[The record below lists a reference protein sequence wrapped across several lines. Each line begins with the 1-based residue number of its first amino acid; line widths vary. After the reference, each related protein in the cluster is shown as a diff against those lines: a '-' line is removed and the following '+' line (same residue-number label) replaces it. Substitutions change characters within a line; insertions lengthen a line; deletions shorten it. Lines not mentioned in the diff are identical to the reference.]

1 MRRVK
6 NFFLKSGLLMM
17 TMVMSMVF
25 VSCNEDDELDVLT
38 EIESEV
44 ELADDGTMIV
54 EAYASTYQ
62 LEIKSNTDWYLESN
76 DRFYQLSQKE
86 GTGDATIQIFVEK
99 NQGESRKVGKLTI
112 VFPEHEDRNKVIFV
126 EQKWEGDYDDNEDI
140 PDNEFRYAIGYGYD
154 VSGEWASSK
163 SVIKKQIF
171 YLKDN
176 FGTGEDIRAFS
187 GDKITSYQT
196 LITGSSISEMTN
208 ALAVKASVNGK
219 YGNFKGEAETSF
231 DMEHAKSTNY
241 EYALTYYNL
250 EVSEVSFKKDV
261 VARADEFLTDDAWND
276 INGIPRKNARTG
288 QFISATYPSDKE
300 GISRLLKAYGTHAIV
315 SAILGGRLRHSMEI
329 DVSNIT
335 SSYDAKAFAK
345 ASYSGIFVD
354 ANGSVDEKFKLS
366 YKDNQEHIKIR
377 VSVLGGDGEIAKDL
391 ATSGGFTQ
399 SNVDAWIKSV
409 NSETMALVDFDKNSL
424 VPLYELVDTTL
435 TLEDNGVDGKARK
448 QALMDYMNNSGNF
461 SSYDCGTITE
471 FEIPKFSENG
481 TLIKDVKLGGQYV
494 AQVCN
499 EYIPLINKDK
509 RVTVVYPMYGG
520 MMRMNMGFFIGDEYH
535 KPARVSWDGTD
546 VTIVA
551 YEDLDFG
558 SAKKLYIR
566 GASIMASA
574 GSEMEVK
581 KGSVEDAYLVGNVAD
596 IDYPARKVSAKQHKY
611 PLVKI
616 FNHIWTREDY
626 TSPMWD
632 TGNGLHIG
640 FDGNKKV
647 DAYVN
652 SKSNIYVKASTAVD
666 PDYAPS
672 GWDVADS
679 KAYNSIKSTLTDNGI
694 SLPGKALL
702 EGGVLGYNAK
712 FVGWLDMFYWNNGE
726 ILCGDDQ
733 QMEYLTS
740 DYYHIRLRKDGT
752 LGIEEGVNQSDWFM
766 RVRLIK
772 K

>member
-1 MRRVK
+1 
-6 NFFLKSGLLMM
+6 MM
-17 TMVMSMVF
+17 AMAMSMAF
-25 VSCNEDDELDVLT
+25 VSCNEDDELDVFT

-76 DRFYQLSQKE
+76 DRFYQLSKKE
-86 GTGDATIQIFVEK
+86 GTGDATVQIFVEK

-126 EQKWEGDYDDNEDI
+126 EQKWEGDYDDNAIDTS
-140 PDNEFRYAIGYGYD
+140 DNEFRYAIGYGYD
-154 VSGEWASSK
+154 VSGKWASPE

-171 YLKDN
+171 HLRDSMGK
-176 FGTGEDIRAFS
+176 GKDIRAFS
-187 GDKITSYQT
+187 TENKTSYQI
-196 LITGSSISEMTN
+196 LITGSSVSEMTN

-219 YGNFKGEAETSF
+219 YGSFKGEAEASF
-231 DMEHAKSTNY
+231 DMNHAKSTNY
-241 EYALTYYNL
+241 EYASTYYNL

-261 VARADEFLTDDAWND
+261 VARADSFLTDDAWND

-288 QFISATYPSDKE
+288 RLMSASYPSNKE
-300 GISRLLKAYGTHAIV
+300 GISKLLKAYGTHVIV
-315 SAILGGRLRHSMEI
+315 SATLGGRLRHSMEM
-329 DVSNIT
+329 DVSKIT

-345 ASYSGIFVD
+345 ASYSGIFTD
-354 ANGSVDEKFKLS
+354 ASGSVDEKFKQS
-366 YKDNQEHIKIR
+366 YKDSREHITTR
-377 VSVLGGDGEIAKDL
+377 LSVLGGDNAISKKLLLSD
-391 ATSGGFTQ
+391 GFTK
-399 SNVDAWIKSV
+399 SNVDKWIESV
-409 NSETMALVDFDKNSL
+409 NKETMALVDFDKNSL

-435 TLEDNGVDGKARK
+435 TLEYDGVDGKARK

-461 SSYDCGTITE
+461 SSYDCGTVTE
-471 FEIPKFSENG
+471 FEIPKFKENG

-499 EYIPLINKDK
+499 EYIPLIDREK
-509 RVTVVYPMYGG
+509 RVTVVYPVYGDK
-520 MMRMNMGFFIGDEYH
+520 MRMNMGFFIGDEYH
-535 KPARVSWDGTD
+535 KPARISWDGTD

-574 GSEMEVK
+574 GNGMEVK
-581 KGSVEDAYLVGNVAD
+581 KGSVEDAYLAGNTVD
-596 IDYPARKVSAKQHKY
+596 VDYPNVSAKEYKY

-626 TSPMWD
+626 TSPVFND
-632 TGNGLHIG
+632 GQELTIG
-640 FDGNKKV
+640 YQGSHKQ
-647 DAYVN
+647 AYVN
-652 SKSNIYVKASTAVD
+652 QYDNLYVDANVAHN
-666 PDYAPS
+666 PNYAPL
-672 GWDVADS
+672 GWDVAS
-679 KAYNSIKSTLTDNGI
+679 SEAYRDIVKVLTANNV
-694 SLPGKALL
+694 SLPGKAFL
-702 EGGVLGYNAK
+702 ENGVLGYNAK
-712 FVGWLDMFYWNNGE
+712 FIGWLDLFYYGKGE
-726 ILCGDDQ
+726 ILRGDDQ

-740 DYYHIRLRKDGT
+740 DKYHVTLKKDGT
-752 LGIEEGVNQSDWFM
+752 LGIKNDDLNTWDWYM

-772 K
+772 E

>member
-17 TMVMSMVF
+17 TMVMSMAF

-86 GTGDATIQIFVEK
+86 GTGDATVQIFVEK

-315 SAILGGRLRHSMEI
+315 SATLGGRLRHSMEI

-461 SSYDCGTITE
+461 SSYNCGTVTE

-509 RVTVVYPMYGG
+509 RVTVVYPVYGG

-535 KPARVSWDGTD
+535 KPARVSWDSTD

-581 KGSVEDAYLVGNVAD
+581 KGSVEDAYLVGNGVIRDNSGA
-596 IDYPARKVSAKQHKY
+596 IDATPKNY

-616 FNHIWTREDY
+616 FNNIWTREDY
-626 TSPMWD
+626 TSPRD
-632 TGNGLHIG
+632 GKGEILNIGYNQRTGQLYWYNGE
-640 FDGNKKV
+640 
-647 DAYVN
+647 
-652 SKSNIYVKASTAVD
+652 IYHHSTAASKA
-666 PDYAPS
+666 DYAPI
-672 GWDVADS
+672 GWKVPNS
-679 KAYNSIKSTLTDNGI
+679 EVYNSIQSVLETEGI
-694 SLPGKALL
+694 SNVGHYFL
-702 EGGVLGYNAK
+702 EDGLLGYNASFK
-712 FVGWLDMFYWNNGE
+712 GWIDLGNYPTHVTEHINGT
-726 ILCGDDQ
+726 Q
-733 QMEYLTS
+733 AEYMTS
-740 DYYHIRLRKDGT
+740 DNHHIRIRKDGSY
-752 LGIEEGVNQSDWFM
+752 GVEKDLHYNWYM